1 MEVSPDTVEHRDS
14 ARYRALGFDSIN
26 KRIVT
31 LHLRIQERFPNRN
44 LTRICSEL
52 VIIGRE
58 TEARIT
64 AIARPN
70 YLLRTLVG
78 LLIVM
83 LILALFVAGRGLRVP
98 NQNLDLFELMQIFD
112 SGVND
117 VIFFGAGII
126 FLVTLEGRLK
136 RRKILAALHELRAL
150 SHVID
155 MHQLTKDPQRILSRG
170 PDTRSSTKELMTP
183 FELTRYLDYS
193 SEMLALIG
201 KIAALYAQNFED
213 TTTLVTVNEI
223 EALTSALS
231 RKIWQKIMIIYNME
245 EMKSVN
251 GMQEIDVSG

>member
-1 MEVSPDTVEHRDS
+1 MATPPDGFDRRNAS
-14 ARYRALGFDSIN
+14 RYRSLGFDSIN
-26 KRIVT
+26 SRIAT
-31 LHLRIQERFPNRN
+31 LNLRIQERFPNRN

-52 VIIGRE
+52 VVIGRE

-64 AIARPN
+64 SIARPN
-70 YLLRTLVG
+70 YLLRTLIG

-83 LILALFVAGRGLRVP
+83 LVLALFVAGRGLSVP
-98 NQNLDLFELMQIFD
+98 NQSLDLFEMVQIFD

-155 MHQLTKDPQRILSRG
+155 MHQLTKDPQRILARG
-170 PDTRSSTKELMTP
+170 PDTLSSPKEQMTP

-213 TTTLVTVNEI
+213 TTTLATVNEI
-223 EALTSALS
+223 ETLTSGLS

-245 EMKSVN
+245 EMKSA
-251 GMQEIDVSG
+251 DDS